1 MNRSTPGLPVHHQL
15 PEFTQTH
22 VHRVGDSIQPSH
34 PLSSPSPPAPNPSQH
49 RSLFQ
54 WVNSSH
60 EVAKVLLNATLSV
73 LHGEKILQVIATIS
87 MVLSVLQVVTTV
99 YHIQYLICA
108 CYQFTNKKPWSVDES
123 WTIKKAEP
131 RRIDA
136 FELCWERL
144 LRVLRTARRSNLSV
158 LKEIN
163 PEYSLEGLLLKLKL
177 QYFGLHLIRRAVSL
191 AKTLMLG

>member
-1 MNRSTPGLPVHHQL
+1 
-15 PEFTQTH
+15 
-22 VHRVGDSIQPSH
+22 
-34 PLSSPSPPAPNPSQH
+34 
-49 RSLFQ
+49 
-54 WVNSSH
+54 
-60 EVAKVLLNATLSV
+60 
-73 LHGEKILQVIATIS
+73 

-108 CYQFTNKKPWSVDES
+108 CYQLTNKKPWSVDES

-177 QYFGLHLIRRAVSL
+177 QNFGLHLIRRAVSL